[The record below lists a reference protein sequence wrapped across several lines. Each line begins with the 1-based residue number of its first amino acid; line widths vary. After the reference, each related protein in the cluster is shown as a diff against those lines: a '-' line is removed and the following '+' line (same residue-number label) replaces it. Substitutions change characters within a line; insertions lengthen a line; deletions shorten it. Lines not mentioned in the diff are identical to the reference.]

1 MSDVNVIITSEC
13 EECRYGEV
21 IEQSKRDIWVKC
33 KVHDK
38 LYRYGQCIQCED
50 KEKRNGR
57 N

>member
-50 KEKRNGR
+50 KENVKG
-57 N
+57 